1 MQNRTFIRIMLD
13 IFLNNAI
20 VKTIAS
26 FMDFLREQSYYN
38 NSKELNFFNNAPLNK
53 TTKNDYSFG
62 QIILKSNR

>member
-26 FMDFLREQSYYN
+26 FVDFLREQSYYN
-38 NSKELNFFNNAPLNK
+38 NKELNFFKNVPLNK